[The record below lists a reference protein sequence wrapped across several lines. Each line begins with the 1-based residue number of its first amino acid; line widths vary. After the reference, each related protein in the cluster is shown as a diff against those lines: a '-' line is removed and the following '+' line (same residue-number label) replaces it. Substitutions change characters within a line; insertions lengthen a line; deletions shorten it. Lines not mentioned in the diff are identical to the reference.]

1 MLLNFIVF
9 VYLFDEPNICAPG
22 EDVTEYAALDSDGES
37 EDISVI
43 DDDE

>member
-1 MLLNFIVF
+1 MLLNSIVF

-22 EDVTEYAALDSDGES
+22 EDVTEYGES
-37 EDISVI
+37 EDMSVI